1 MKILEINTERTWR
14 GGERQTLYTVEGLR
28 DKGINV
34 ELLCLNNYP
43 LYRRAIK
50 KGGMVHGVKDNLRAL
65 LFLLKNGKNFDILH
79 CQTAK
84 AQTLAIISK
93 PFHGRPVVYTRRV
106 DFRPSG
112 ILTRLKYRFTD
123 RVIAISQKIR
133 QILKDLKPSEEIEVI
148 PDCVRERELDRE
160 RAFKLKTALNIR
172 DKKILATMAALDP
185 HKDPFTMVE
194 TIRLLS
200 QKRKDFVFLHFGEG
214 ELKRELE
221 NRIKAYALEDRYFL
235 MGFHEDVEDYFS
247 IIDIFVMSSSEEG
260 LGSVVLDAF
269 LYKVPVVST
278 DAGGLKE
285 TVEGRGITCPVR
297 DANCLANA
305 IERLMDNED
314 LRKELTEK
322 AYRDVK
328 YLYSIERMTE
338 DYLKIFE
345 SILSGRSNFSGRI
358 ND

>member
-14 GGERQTLYTVEGLR
+14 GGERQTLYTVEGLEDR
-28 DKGINV
+28 GINV

-43 LYRRAIK
+43 LYNRAIK
-50 KGGMVHGVKDNLRAL
+50 KGITVHGVKDNLQAL
-65 LFLLKNGKNFDILH
+65 LFLFKNGKNYDLLH

-93 PFHGRPVVYTRRV
+93 PFHSRPVVYTRRV

-112 ILTRLKYRFTD
+112 FLTRLKYRFTD
-123 RVIAISQKIR
+123 RVITISEKIR
-133 QILKDLKPSEEIEVI
+133 EILEDLKLHGEIEVI
-148 PDCVRERELDRE
+148 PSCVVERELDRE
-160 RAFKLKTALNIR
+160 RALKLKSSLNIKN
-172 DKKILATMAALDP
+172 KKILATMAALVP
-185 HKDPFTMVE
+185 HKDPFTMLE

-200 QKRKDFVFLHFGEG
+200 QKREDFVFLHFGEG
-214 ELKRELE
+214 ELRKMVEKRVKDYGLQE
-221 NRIKAYALEDRYFL
+221 RYLL

-260 LGSVVLDAF
+260 LGSAVLDAF

-285 TVEGRGITCPVR
+285 TVEGRGIICPAR

-305 IERLMDNED
+305 IETLMDNEA
-314 LRKELTEK
+314 LREELTEK
-322 AYRDVK
+322 AYREVK

-345 SILSGRSNFSGRI
+345 TILKGASPL
-358 ND
+358 